1 MMSSP
6 RLQTVIM
13 AGGSG
18 SRLWPVSRSMY
29 PKQFQALT
37 GSRTMLQVTARR
49 IEPLTGQN
57 PLLIC
62 NEDHRFIAAEQM
74 RTIDIPCEIIL
85 EPVGRNT
92 APAVALAALRATQDD
107 ADVLL
112 LVLAADHLIQDEDGF
127 RKKIEAAVPFAEAGA
142 LVTFGV
148 VPRSP
153 ETGYGYIRT
162 GDSADTDGTGYMVS
176 GFVEKPDAD
185 KAKGYLESGDYLW
198 NSGMF
203 LFRASRY
210 IDELGQHR
218 PEILAACQKA
228 MATTTDDR
236 DFLRVDADAFG
247 ACPSESIDYAVMEN
261 TDRAVVVPL
270 DVGWDDVGAWSAL
283 WETAQ
288 KDEDGNAVVGDPVNV
303 LLESSRDNY
312 IRPHNRIVATVGV
325 NDLVIVD
332 TADAVLV
339 AAKDRVQDVKAI
351 VNHLNDLGR
360 PETELH
366 REVYR
371 PWGKYDSVDAG
382 DGFQVKRITV
392 NPGAKLSVQMHHH
405 RSEHWVVVT
414 GTAHVGRDQ
423 ETLVLN
429 ENESVYLPVG
439 CVHWLEN
446 RGKIPLELIEVQ
458 TGSYLGEDD
467 IVRFEDQY
475 GRAETGGVPK

>member
-1 MMSSP
+1 MIIP
-6 RLQTVIM
+6 VIM

-37 GSRTMLQVTARR
+37 GPRTMLQATAQRVT
-49 IEPLTGQN
+49 PLTDQK

-74 RTIDIPCEIIL
+74 RGIGTPCEIIL

-92 APAVALAALRATQDD
+92 APAVGLAALLTAQNDED
-107 ADVLL
+107 ALL
-112 LVLAADHLIQDEDGF
+112 LILAADHLIRDEDGF
-127 RKKIEAAVPFAEAGA
+127 RQKIEAGVPFAEAGA

-162 GDSADTDGTGYMVS
+162 GDPADTDGNGFIVS

-185 KAKGYLESGDYLW
+185 TAKGYESGDYLW

-210 IDELGQHR
+210 IDELGKHR
-218 PEILAACQKA
+218 PHILAACQKA

-236 DFLRVDADAFG
+236 DFLRVDGDAFG

-283 WETAQ
+283 WDTAQ
-288 KDEDGNAVVGDPVNV
+288 KDEHGNAVVGDPDNV
-303 LLESSRDNY
+303 LLESSRNNY

-339 AAKDRVQDVKAI
+339 AAKDRVQGVKAI
-351 VNHLNDLGR
+351 VNQLNELGR

-382 DGFQVKRITV
+382 DRFQVKRITV

-405 RSEHWVVVT
+405 RFRALGRGVGHRPRRSRRGDT
-414 GTAHVGRDQ
+414 GAD
-423 ETLVLN
+423 
-429 ENESVYLPVG
+429 
-439 CVHWLEN
+439 
-446 RGKIPLELIEVQ
+446 
-458 TGSYLGEDD
+458 
-467 IVRFEDQY
+467 
-475 GRAETGGVPK
+475 

>member
-1 MMSSP
+1 MLIP
-6 RLQTVIM
+6 VIM

-37 GSRTMLQVTARR
+37 ESRTMLQVTAQRVA
-49 IEPLTGQN
+49 PLTEHKF
-57 PLLIC
+57 LLIC

-74 RTIDIPCEIIL
+74 RGIDTPCEIIL

-107 ADVLL
+107 EDALL

-127 RKKIEAAVPFAEAGA
+127 RQQIGAAAPFAEAGA

-153 ETGYGYIRT
+153 ETGYGYIRQGKPADADST
-162 GDSADTDGTGYMVS
+162 GFMVS
-176 GFVEKPDAD
+176 GFVEKPDSDTAQ
-185 KAKGYLESGDYLW
+185 GYLESGDYLW

-203 LFRASRY
+203 LFRASLY
-210 IDELGQHR
+210 LDELGKHR
-218 PEILAACQKA
+218 PKILAACKKA

-236 DFLRVDADAFG
+236 DFLRVDGDAFG

-283 WETAQ
+283 WDTAQ
-288 KDEDGNAVVGDPVNV
+288 KDNDGNAVVGDPDNV
-303 LLESSRDNY
+303 LLESSRNNY
-312 IRPHNRIVATVGV
+312 IRPHKRIVATVGV
-325 NDLVIVD
+325 DDLVIVD

-339 AAKDRVQDVKAI
+339 AAKDQVQDVKAI
-351 VNHLNDLGR
+351 VNHLNEMGR

-382 DGFQVKRITV
+382 DRFQVKRITV

-405 RSEHWVVVT
+405 RAEHWVVVA
-414 GTAHVGRDQ
+414 GTAHVGRDR
-423 ETLVLN
+423 ETLVLT

-475 GRAETGGVPK
+475 GRAEPAPEKKS

>member
-1 MMSSP
+1 VLIP
-6 RLQTVIM
+6 VIM

-37 GSRTMLQVTARR
+37 GPRTMLQVTAQRVA
-49 IEPLTGQN
+49 PLTEHK

-74 RTIDIPCEIIL
+74 REIDTLCEIIL

-92 APAVALAALRATQDD
+92 APAVGLAALRATQDD
-107 ADVLL
+107 GDALL
-112 LVLAADHLIQDEDGF
+112 LVLAADHLIRDEDGF
-127 RKKIEAAVPFAEAGA
+127 RQQIKAATPFAEAGA

-162 GDSADTDGTGYMVS
+162 GEPADADGTGFMVS

-185 KAKGYLESGDYLW
+185 TAQKYLESGDYLW

-210 IDELGQHR
+210 IDELGKHR

-228 MATTTDDR
+228 MATTADDR
-236 DFLRVDADAFG
+236 DFLRVDGDAFG

-283 WETAQ
+283 WDTAQ
-288 KDEDGNAVVGDPVNV
+288 KDHNGNTVVGDPGNV
-303 LLESSRDNY
+303 LLESSHDNY

-325 NDLVIVD
+325 DDLVIVD

-339 AAKDRVQDVKAI
+339 AAKDQVQDVKAI
-351 VNHLNDLGR
+351 VNQLNERGR
-360 PETELH
+360 PETVLH

-382 DGFQVKRITV
+382 DRFQVKRITV

-405 RSEHWVVVT
+405 RAEHWVVVA
-414 GTAHVGRDQ
+414 GTAHIGRDQ
-423 ETLVLN
+423 ETLVLT

-475 GRAETGGVPK
+475 GRAETGEVPK

>member
-1 MMSSP
+1 MSEP
-6 RLQTVIM
+6 EIQIVIM

-29 PKQFQALT
+29 PKQFQSLT
-37 GSRTMLQVTARR
+37 ESRTMLQVTAKRVGLLS
-49 IEPLTGQN
+49 EQK

-74 RTIDIPCEIIL
+74 RGIDTPCEIIL

-92 APAVALAALRATQDD
+92 APAVALAALRATQDSED
-107 ADVLL
+107 TLL
-112 LVLAADHLIQDEDGF
+112 LVLAADHLIRDEDGF
-127 RKKIEAAVPFAEAGA
+127 RQKIETAVLLAETGA
-142 LVTFGV
+142 LVTFGI

-153 ETGYGYIRT
+153 ETGYGYIKQ
-162 GDSADTDGTGYMVS
+162 GDSVDAEGTGFMVS

-185 KAKGYLESGDYLW
+185 AAQGYLDTGGYLW
-198 NSGMF
+198 NSGIF
-203 LFRASRY
+203 LFRAKRY
-210 IDELGQHR
+210 IEELGRHR
-218 PEILAACQKA
+218 PDILSACQRA

-236 DFLRVDADAFG
+236 DFLRVDGDAFET
-247 ACPSESIDYAVMEN
+247 CPSESIDYAVMEN

-283 WETAQ
+283 WGTAQ
-288 KDEDGNAVVGDPVNV
+288 KDSDGNAVTGDPENV
-303 LLESSRDNY
+303 LLKSTLNTY
-312 IRPHNRIVATVGV
+312 IRSHNRVVAAVGV
-325 NDLVIVD
+325 TDLVIVD

-339 AAKDRVQDVKAI
+339 AARDQVQDVQLI
-351 VNHLNDLGR
+351 VNQLNELGR
-360 PETELH
+360 SETKLH

-382 DGFQVKRITV
+382 DRFQVKRITV
-392 NPGAKLSVQMHHH
+392 NPGDKLSVQMHHH
-405 RSEHWVVVT
+405 RAEHWVVVA
-414 GTAHVGRDQ
+414 GTAHVGRDD
-423 ETLVLN
+423 ETLVLT

-467 IVRFEDQY
+467 IVRFKDQY
-475 GRAETGGVPK
+475 GRVETKGACK

>member
-1 MMSSP
+1 MGEP
-6 RLQTVIM
+6 EIQIVIM
-13 AGGSG
+13 AGGTG

-29 PKQFQALT
+29 PKQFQSLT
-37 GSRTMLQVTARR
+37 ESRTMLQVTAQRVG
-49 IEPLTGQN
+49 PLTDRR

-62 NEDHRFIAAEQM
+62 NENHRFIAAEQM
-74 RTIDIPCEIIL
+74 RGIDTSCEIIL

-92 APAVALAALRATQDD
+92 APAVALAALRVTQDNED
-107 ADVLL
+107 AIL
-112 LVLAADHLIQDEDGF
+112 LVLAADHLIPDEDGF
-127 RKKIEAAVPFAEAGA
+127 RQKIEAAVPLAEAGA
-142 LVTFGV
+142 LVTFGI

-153 ETGYGYIRT
+153 ETGYGYIKQ
-162 GDSADTDGTGYMVS
+162 GDSADAEGTGFTVS
-176 GFVEKPDAD
+176 GFVEKPDVETAR
-185 KAKGYLESGDYLW
+185 GYIDSGGYFW

-210 IDELGQHR
+210 LEELGQYR
-218 PEILAACQKA
+218 PDIFDACRRA
-228 MATTTDDR
+228 MAATTDDR
-236 DFLRVDADAFG
+236 DFLRVNNDAFE
-247 ACPSESIDYAVMEN
+247 ACPSESVDYAVMEN
-261 TDRAVVVPL
+261 TNRAVVVPL

-283 WETAQ
+283 WDTAQ
-288 KDEDGNAVVGDPVNV
+288 KDKHGNAVVGDPDNV

-312 IRPHNRIVATVGV
+312 IRPHNRVIATLGV
-325 NDLVIVD
+325 TDLFIVD

-339 AAKDRVQDVKAI
+339 AAKDQVQDVKSI
-351 VNHLNDLGR
+351 VNRLNELGR
-360 PETELH
+360 PETQFH

-382 DGFQVKRITV
+382 DRFQVKRITV
-392 NPGAKLSVQMHHH
+392 NPGGKLSVQMHHH
-405 RSEHWVVVT
+405 RSEHWVVVS
-414 GTAHVGRDQ
+414 GTAHVGRD
-423 ETLVLN
+423 EKTLVLT

-475 GRAETGGVPK
+475 GRAETGEVPK

>member
-1 MMSSP
+1 VLIP
-6 RLQTVIM
+6 VIM

-37 GSRTMLQVTARR
+37 GPRTMLQVTAQRVT
-49 IEPLTGQN
+49 PLTEHK

-74 RTIDIPCEIIL
+74 REIDTLCEIIL

-92 APAVALAALRATQDD
+92 APAVALAASRATRDD
-107 ADVLL
+107 RDALL
-112 LVLAADHLIQDEDGF
+112 LVLAADHLIRDEVGF
-127 RKKIEAAVPFAEAGA
+127 RQHIEAATPLAEAGA

-153 ETGYGYIRT
+153 ETGYGYIRQ
-162 GDSADTDGTGYMVS
+162 GEPADANGTGFMVS

-185 KAKGYLESGDYLW
+185 TAQNYLDSGDYLW

-203 LFRASRY
+203 LFRATRY
-210 IDELGQHR
+210 IEELGKHR

-228 MATTTDDR
+228 MANTAHDR

-283 WETAQ
+283 WDTAQ
-288 KDEDGNAVVGDPVNV
+288 KDLNGNAVVGDPDNV

-325 NDLVIVD
+325 DDLVIVD

-339 AAKDRVQDVKAI
+339 AAKDQVQDVKAI
-351 VNHLNDLGR
+351 VNQLNERGR

-371 PWGKYDSVDAG
+371 PWGRYDSVDAG
-382 DGFQVKRITV
+382 DRFQVKRITV

-405 RSEHWVVVT
+405 RAEHWVVVA
-414 GTAHVGRDQ
+414 GIAHVGRDR
-423 ETLVLN
+423 ETLVLT

-475 GRAETGGVPK
+475 GRAEPASEKKP

>member
-1 MMSSP
+1 M
-6 RLQTVIM
+6 QIVIM

-29 PKQFQALT
+29 PKQFQSLT
-37 GSRTMLQVTARR
+37 ESRTMLQITAQRVA
-49 IEPLTGQN
+49 PLTDEKL
-57 PLLIC
+57 LLIC

-74 RTIDIPCEIIL
+74 HGIDTPCEIIL
-85 EPVGRNT
+85 EPVSRNT
-92 APAVALAALRATQDD
+92 APAAALAALRATRDD
-107 ADVLL
+107 RNTLL
-112 LVLAADHLIQDEDGF
+112 LVLAADHLIRDEDSF
-127 RKKIEAAVPFAEAGA
+127 RQKIEAAVRFAEAGS
-142 LVTFGV
+142 LVTFGI

-162 GDSADTDGTGYMVS
+162 GEPADADGTGFMVS
-176 GFVEKPDAD
+176 GFVEKPDLETARD
-185 KAKGYLESGDYLW
+185 YLNSGDYLW

-210 IDELGQHR
+210 IEELGKHR
-218 PEILAACQKA
+218 PDIAAACEKA

-236 DFLRVDADAFG
+236 DFLRVGNEAFQ

-270 DVGWDDVGAWSAL
+270 DVGWDDIGAWPAL

-288 KDEDGNAVVGDPVNV
+288 KDEDGNAVVGDSDNV
-303 LLESSRDNY
+303 LLKSSHNNY
-312 IRPHNRIVATVGV
+312 IRPHNRVIATVGV
-325 NDLVIVD
+325 TDLVIVD

-339 AAKDRVQDVKAI
+339 ASKDQVQDVKAI
-351 VNHLNDLGR
+351 VNRLNELGR

-371 PWGKYDSVDAG
+371 PWGKYDSIDAG
-382 DGFQVKRITV
+382 DRFQVKRITV
-392 NPGAKLSVQMHHH
+392 NPGAKLSVQMHRH
-405 RSEHWVVVT
+405 RSEHWVVVS
-414 GTAHVGRDQ
+414 GTAHVGRDE
-423 ETLVLN
+423 ETLILT
-429 ENESVYLPVG
+429 ENQSVYLPVG

-475 GRAETGGVPK
+475 GRVER

>member
-1 MMSSP
+1 MSQPS
-6 RLQTVIM
+6 LQAVIM

-37 GSRTMLQVTARR
+37 EPRTMLQVTAERVG
-49 IEPLTGQN
+49 PLTEQK

-74 RTIDIPCEIIL
+74 RGIDTPCEIIL
-85 EPVGRNT
+85 EPMGRNT
-92 APAVALAALRATQDD
+92 APAVALAALRATEKNGDP
-107 ADVLL
+107 LL
-112 LVLAADHLIQDEDGF
+112 LVLAADHLIRDEDGF
-127 RKKIEAAVPFAEAGA
+127 RQRIEAAVDLAEAGA
-142 LVTFGV
+142 LVTFGI

-153 ETGYGYIRT
+153 ETGYGYIRQ
-162 GDSADTDGTGYMVS
+162 GDSADPAGTGYMVS

-185 KAKGYLESGDYLW
+185 TAQNYLKSGDYLW

-210 IDELGQHR
+210 LDELGKHR
-218 PEILAACQKA
+218 PDILSACQRA
-228 MATTTDDR
+228 MATTTDDW
-236 DFLRVDADAFG
+236 DFLRVDGEAFV

-283 WETAQ
+283 WETAE
-288 KDEDGNAVVGDPVNV
+288 KDHNGNAVIGEPENV
-303 LLESSRDNY
+303 LLESSQDNY
-312 IRPHNRIVATVGV
+312 IRPHNRMIATVGV
-325 NDLVIVD
+325 TDLVIVD

-339 AAKDRVQDVKAI
+339 AAKGQVQDVKSI
-351 VNHLNDLGR
+351 VNQLNAAGR

-371 PWGKYDSVDAG
+371 PWGRYDSVDAG
-382 DGFQVKRITV
+382 DRFQVKRITV
-392 NPGAKLSVQMHHH
+392 KPGGKLSVQMHHH
-405 RSEHWVVVT
+405 RSEHWVVVS
-414 GTAHVGRDQ
+414 GTAHVGRDE
-423 ETLVLN
+423 ETMVLT

-467 IVRFEDQY
+467 IVRFEDHY
-475 GRAETGGVPK
+475 GRAETGGES

>member
-1 MMSSP
+1 MSEP
-6 RLQTVIM
+6 EIQIVIM

-18 SRLWPVSRSMY
+18 SRLWPASRSMH

-37 GSRTMLQVTARR
+37 ESRTMLQVTAQRVD
-49 IEPLTGQN
+49 PLTDRR

-74 RTIDIPCEIIL
+74 RGIDTPCEIIL

-92 APAVALAALRATQDD
+92 APAVALPALRATQNNED
-107 ADVLL
+107 ALL
-112 LVLAADHLIQDEDGF
+112 LVLAADHLIRDEDGF
-127 RKKIEAAVPFAEAGA
+127 RQKIQAAVHFAEAGA

-153 ETGYGYIRT
+153 ENGYGYIRQ
-162 GDSADTDGTGYMVS
+162 GDPADAEGTGFTVS
-176 GFVEKPDAD
+176 EFVEKPDTETAE
-185 KAKGYLESGDYLW
+185 AYLESGDYLW

-210 IDELGQHR
+210 LEELGQHR
-218 PEILAACQKA
+218 PVILDACQRA
-228 MATTTDDR
+228 MTSTTDDH
-236 DFLRVDADAFG
+236 DFLRVDAEVFG

-270 DVGWDDVGAWSAL
+270 DVGWDDVGAWSAI
-283 WETAQ
+283 WDAAQ
-288 KDEDGNAVVGDPVNV
+288 KDDDGNAVTGVPEHV
-303 LLESSRDNY
+303 LLESTRNTY
-312 IRPHNRIVATVGV
+312 VRPHNRIVAAVGV
-325 NDLVIVD
+325 SDLVIID

-339 AAKDRVQDVKAI
+339 AARERVQDVKAI
-351 VNHLNDLGR
+351 VNRLNELGR

-366 REVYR
+366 REVQR
-371 PWGKYDSVDAG
+371 PWGKYESVDAG
-382 DGFQVKRITV
+382 DRFQVKRITV
-392 NPGAKLSVQMHHH
+392 NPGGKLSVQMHHH
-405 RSEHWVVVT
+405 RAEHWVVVS
-414 GTAHVGRDQ
+414 GTAHVGRDE
-423 ETLVLN
+423 ETLVLT

-475 GRAETGGVPK
+475 GRIEKGGS

>member
-1 MMSSP
+1 MLIP
-6 RLQTVIM
+6 VIM

-29 PKQFQALT
+29 PKQFQSLT
-37 GSRTMLQVTARR
+37 GSRTMLQATAQRV
-49 IEPLTGQN
+49 IPLTDQK
-57 PLLIC
+57 PLLVC

-74 RTIDIPCEIIL
+74 RGVDTPCEIIL

-92 APAVALAALRATQDD
+92 APAVALAALHATKNDVD
-107 ADVLL
+107 ARL
-112 LVLAADHLIQDEDGF
+112 LVLAADHLIRDEDGF
-127 RKKIEAAVPFAEAGA
+127 RQKIETAVRFAEAGA
-142 LVTFGV
+142 LVTFGI

-162 GDSADTDGTGYMVS
+162 GDPAEPDGTGFMVS

-185 KAKGYLESGDYLW
+185 TARGYLESSDYLW

-210 IDELGQHR
+210 LEELGQHR
-218 PEILAACQKA
+218 PHILAACQKA
-228 MATTTDDR
+228 MASTTDDM
-236 DFLRVDADAFG
+236 DFLRVDVDAFG

-283 WETAQ
+283 WDTAQ
-288 KDEDGNAVVGDPVNV
+288 KDGDGNAVVGDHSNV

-312 IRPHNRIVATVGV
+312 IRPHNRVVATVGV
-325 NDLVIVD
+325 DDLVIVD

-351 VNHLNDLGR
+351 VNHLNEQGR

-382 DGFQVKRITV
+382 ERFQVKRITV
-392 NPGAKLSVQMHHH
+392 NPGGKLSVQMHHH
-405 RSEHWVVVT
+405 RAEHWVVVS
-414 GTAHVGRDQ
+414 GTAHVGRDG
-423 ETLVLN
+423 ETLVLT

-446 RGKIPLELIEVQ
+446 RGEIPLELIEVQ

-467 IVRFEDQY
+467 IVRFEDHY
-475 GRAETGGVPK
+475 GRAETGEVPK

>member
-1 MMSSP
+1 MSQ
-6 RLQTVIM
+6 LQIQTVIM

-37 GSRTMLQVTARR
+37 GSRTMLQVTAQRVDS
-49 IEPLTGQN
+49 LTDKK
-57 PLLIC
+57 PILIC

-74 RTIDIPCEIIL
+74 RGIDIRCEIIL

-92 APAVALAALRATQDD
+92 APAVALAALRATSD
-107 ADVLL
+107 AKDALL
-112 LVLAADHLIQDEDGF
+112 LVLAADHLIEDEESF
-127 RKKIEAAVPFAEAGA
+127 RAKIESAVTFAEAGA
-142 LVTFGV
+142 LVTFGI

-153 ETGYGYIRT
+153 ETGYGYIRRGEPAETDST
-162 GDSADTDGTGYMVS
+162 GFTVS

-185 KAKGYLESGDYLW
+185 TAQSYLESGDYLW

-210 IDELGQHR
+210 LEELGSHR
-218 PEILAACQKA
+218 PHILAACQKA
-228 MATTTDDR
+228 MASTTDDR
-236 DFLRVDADAFG
+236 DFLRVDNEAFG

-283 WETAQ
+283 WDTAQ
-288 KDEDGNAVVGDPVNV
+288 KDNEGNAVVGDPGNV
-303 LLESSRDNY
+303 LLESSHNNY

-325 NDLVIVD
+325 DDLVIVD

-351 VNHLNDLGR
+351 VNQLNELGR
-360 PETELH
+360 SETELH

-382 DGFQVKRITV
+382 DRFQVKRITV
-392 NPGAKLSVQMHHH
+392 NPGGKLSVQMHHH
-405 RSEHWVVVT
+405 RSEHWVVVS
-414 GTAHVGRDQ
+414 GTAHVGRDE
-423 ETLVLN
+423 ETLVLT
-429 ENESVYLPVG
+429 EDESVYLPVG

-446 RGKIPLELIEVQ
+446 RDKIPLELIEVQ

-467 IVRFEDQY
+467 IVRLEDQY
-475 GRAETGGVPK
+475 GRAETGEVPK

>member
-1 MMSSP
+1 
-6 RLQTVIM
+6 
-13 AGGSG
+13 
-18 SRLWPVSRSMY
+18 
-29 PKQFQALT
+29 
-37 GSRTMLQVTARR
+37 
-49 IEPLTGQN
+49 
-57 PLLIC
+57 
-62 NEDHRFIAAEQM
+62 M
-74 RTIDIPCEIIL
+74 RGIDTPCEIIL

-92 APAVALAALRATQDD
+92 APAVALAALRASQTNEDP
-107 ADVLL
+107 LL

-127 RKKIEAAVPFAEAGA
+127 RQKVESAVPFAEAGA

-153 ETGYGYIRT
+153 ETGYGYIRR
-162 GDSADTDGTGYMVS
+162 GEPADADGTGFMVS
-176 GFVEKPDAD
+176 GFVEKPDPTPPRATWRPVTT
-185 KAKGYLESGDYLW
+185 SGTP
-198 NSGMF
+198 GMF
-203 LFRASRY
+203 LFRRPG
-210 IDELGQHR
+210 IFEELGKHR
-218 PEILAACQKA
+218 PDILAACERA

-236 DFLRVDADAFG
+236 DFLRVDNDAFG

-270 DVGWDDVGAWSAL
+270 DVGWDDIGAWSAL
-283 WETAQ
+283 WDTAQ
-288 KDEDGNAVVGDPVNV
+288 KDHNGNAVVGDPDNV

-325 NDLVIVD
+325 ADLVIVD

-339 AAKDRVQDVKAI
+339 AAKDQVQDVKAI
-351 VNHLNDLGR
+351 VNHLNELGR

-382 DGFQVKRITV
+382 DRFQVKRITV
-392 NPGAKLSVQMHHH
+392 NPGGKLSVQMHHH

-414 GTAHVGRDQ
+414 GTAHVGRDE
-423 ETLVLN
+423 ETLVLT

-475 GRAETGGVPK
+475 GRIEKGDS

>member
-1 MMSSP
+1 MINP

-18 SRLWPVSRSMY
+18 SRLWPVSRSMH

-37 GSRTMLQVTARR
+37 GSRTMLQVTAQRVA
-49 IEPLTGQN
+49 PLTDQK

-74 RTIDIPCEIIL
+74 RGIDTPCEIIL
-85 EPVGRNT
+85 EPMGRNT
-92 APAVALAALRATQDD
+92 APAVALAALRLTQDD
-107 ADVLL
+107 DDTLL
-112 LVLAADHLIQDEDGF
+112 LVLAADHLIRDEDGF
-127 RKKIEAAVPFAEAGA
+127 RQQIEAATPFAEAGA

-153 ETGYGYIRT
+153 ETGYGYIRQ
-162 GDSADTDGTGYMVS
+162 GEPADADSTGYMVS

-185 KAKGYLESGDYLW
+185 IAQTYLESGDYLW

-210 IDELGQHR
+210 IEELGNHR
-218 PEILAACQKA
+218 PDILAACRRA

-236 DFLRVDADAFG
+236 DFLRVDGDAFG
-247 ACPSESIDYAVMEN
+247 VCPSESIDYAVMEN

-270 DVGWDDVGAWSAL
+270 EAGWDDVGAWSAL
-283 WETAQ
+283 WDTAQ
-288 KDEDGNAVVGDPVNV
+288 KDHNGNAVVGDRDNV
-303 LLESSRDNY
+303 LIESSRDNY
-312 IRPHNRIVATVGV
+312 IWPHNRVIATVGV
-325 NDLVIVD
+325 TDLVIVD
-332 TADAVLV
+332 TADAVLI
-339 AAKDRVQDVKAI
+339 AARNQVRDVKAI
-351 VNHLNDLGR
+351 VNQMNELGR
-360 PETELH
+360 AETELH

-371 PWGKYDSVDAG
+371 PWGKYDSVDSG
-382 DGFQVKRITV
+382 DRFQVKRITV

-405 RSEHWVVVT
+405 RAEHWVVVS
-414 GTAHVGRDQ
+414 GTAHVGRDD
-423 ETLVLN
+423 ETLVLTH
-429 ENESVYLPVG
+429 NESVYLPVG

-446 RGKIPLELIEVQ
+446 RGKIALELIEVQ

-475 GRAETGGVPK
+475 GRVETGEVPK